1 MLQNPT
7 IDPLQTPLRNP
18 VKGALKLYPPPRP
31 PPPPPMKASPAAPEP
46 TAPAPKMSIEDDY
59 EDEDFEACPSGLGFR
74 V

>member
-18 VKGALKLYPPPRP
+18 VKGALKLY
-31 PPPPPMKASPAAPEP
+31 PPPPMKASPAAPEP